1 MLERDYLMRMMKS
14 FIDAI
19 GKIAKL
25 KQEKQFEQALSLVDE
40 QLSLL
45 LRLRAKHVNS
55 LSEDDLL
62 KLMTTYGKLEGEKVL
77 MVAAL
82 TEDQADVHE
91 LMGDE
96 TEAYRLRLR
105 ALRLYLHA
113 APTLADG
120 EVVDYAARI
129 EAMLTRLKQY
139 RLPAKTCLL
148 MMQYEEAAGRYA
160 QAEDWLYR
168 FAEAVGG
175 GSERNAGAASGV
187 SGVNVGGGREDG
199 LGGVSDKGGKEGG
212 RELSGGDVEDRGNV
226 ASAVHGGQKNGSGGA
241 GEGKGLGGAQ
251 TRFSEADSVLLV
263 GEQFYERLSGLGDDR
278 LEQGNFSREEVGTGL
293 EDWRALWIG

>member
-1 MLERDYLMRMMKS
+1 MMDWGGRGMLERDYLMRLLKG

-40 QLSLL
+40 QLSML

-82 TEDQADVHE
+82 TEDQADVYE
-91 LMGDE
+91 LMGN
-96 TEAYRLRLR
+96 EAEPYRLRLR

-129 EAMLTRLKQY
+129 EALLGMLMKY
-139 RLPAKTCLL
+139 RLPANTCLL
-148 MMQYEEAAGRYA
+148 MMQYEESAGRYA
-160 QAEDWLYR
+160 RAEDWLYR
-168 FAEAVGG
+168 LAEAAGGKGEGSAGGANDVSGG
-175 GSERNAGAASGV
+175 GGVQIESSET
-187 SGVNVGGGREDG
+187 DT
-199 LGGVSDKGGKEGG
+199 L
-212 RELSGGDVEDRGNV
+212 LS
-226 ASAVHGGQKNGSGGA
+226 
-241 GEGKGLGGAQ
+241 
-251 TRFSEADSVLLV
+251 V
-263 GEQFYERLSGLGDDR
+263 GEQFYDRLSGLDDDR
-278 LEQGNFSREEVGTGL
+278 LEQGNFSREEVEAGL
-293 EDWRALWIG
+293 EDWRANF

>member
-40 QLSLL
+40 QLSML

-62 KLMTTYGKLEGEKVL
+62 KLMMTYGKLEGEKVL

-82 TEDQADVHE
+82 TEDQADVYE
-91 LMGDE
+91 MMGDE
-96 TEAYRLRLR
+96 AEAYRLRLR
-105 ALRLYLHA
+105 ALRLYVHA

-129 EAMLTRLKQY
+129 EALLTRLKEY

-148 MMQYEEAAGRYA
+148 MMRHEEAAGRYA
-160 QAEDWLYR
+160 RSEDWLYR
-168 FAEAVGG
+168 LAETVGG
-175 GSERNAGAASGV
+175 GSQRHTGAASGV
-187 SGVNVGGGREDG
+187 SEGSGREDSES
-199 LGGVSDKGGKEGG
+199 GVSDAGGGEGSLGLNGGEAEGG
-212 RELSGGDVEDRGNV
+212 SKV
-226 ASAVHGGQKNGSGGA
+226 ASDGEGSRKDGSGGA
-241 GEGKGLGGAQ
+241 GDAQGPGGAQ
-251 TRFSEADSVLLV
+251 TELSDSDSVLQV
-263 GEQFYERLSGLGDDR
+263 GEQFYERLSGLSDDR
-278 LEQGNFSREEVGTGL
+278 LVQGNFSREEVEAGL
-293 EDWRALWIG
+293 EDWRALWDR